1 MKNEANIKGDS
12 NVVIQGSKS
21 SKINL
26 QNQEAGSSKKKNYA
40 IIGLIVA
47 ILGVIATIII
57 GWDNIINFFI
67 K

>member
-12 NVVIQGSKS
+12 NVVIQGIKS

-26 QNQEAGSSKKKNYA
+26 QNQEARSSKKKNYA

-57 GWDNIINFFI
+57 GWDNIINFFT